1 MFEIKL
7 PTGKRTRINITF
19 KTWRGKM
26 GGGGDAYNGRKNR
39 FNVKLIVRKGSTNV
53 IPVVWQPHSSGKRQ
67 KKKTGSKNC
76 MMS

>member
-1 MFEIKL
+1 M
-7 PTGKRTRINITF
+7 
-19 KTWRGKM
+19 
-26 GGGGDAYNGRKNR
+26 GGGDAYNGRKNR

-53 IPVVWQPHSSGKRQ
+53 IPVVWQLHSIGKRQ